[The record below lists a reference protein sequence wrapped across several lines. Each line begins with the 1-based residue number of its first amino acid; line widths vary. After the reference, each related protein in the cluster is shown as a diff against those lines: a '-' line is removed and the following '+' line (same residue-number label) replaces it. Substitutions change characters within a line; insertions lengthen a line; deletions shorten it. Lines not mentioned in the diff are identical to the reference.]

1 MDRAILL
8 FIAVI
13 IGSCTSNSNFDHP
26 WDEILN
32 SDSEVFN
39 RVIDSLDHYEVQI
52 LYTRIDNE
60 DGLIRLTSH
69 PLHIDNNR
77 YYYPAST
84 VKMPTAFLAI
94 EYLNEL
100 SSAHQLD
107 INRYT
112 RIKYDSIAP
121 PQTPEVIDSSSSTG
135 YPNVAHYIEEIF
147 SVSDNNAY
155 NRLYELMGQDYINER
170 MKEKGIFKNSK
181 IIHRVGVSGFDEES
195 SRYTNPYQLIN
206 EHGEI
211 IYNQDELYA
220 LYQDYPVTADVK
232 KGVGRYDDD
241 LDSVIYEPF
250 DFTYKNYLSITEL
263 QQSLIRVIYPELFD
277 STEQYNINEEQ
288 MGFLRSTM
296 KKTPDQYAHLKDN
309 SDYYDSYVKFFMYG
323 DSQEAIP
330 DHIEISNKVG
340 WAYGYLTDN
349 AHIRDTEQN
358 IEFFLTATIHVN
370 RNQIYNDGVYEY
382 DSIGMPF
389 LAELGRQVY
398 NYELKR
404 IGN

>member
-1 MDRAILL
+1 
-8 FIAVI
+8 
-13 IGSCTSNSNFDHP
+13 
-26 WDEILN
+26 
-32 SDSEVFN
+32 
-39 RVIDSLDHYEVQI
+39 
-52 LYTRIDNE
+52 
-60 DGLIRLTSH
+60 
-69 PLHIDNNR
+69 
-77 YYYPAST
+77 
-84 VKMPTAFLAI
+84 
-94 EYLNEL
+94 
-100 SSAHQLD
+100 
-107 INRYT
+107 
-112 RIKYDSIAP
+112 
-121 PQTPEVIDSSSSTG
+121 
-135 YPNVAHYIEEIF
+135 
-147 SVSDNNAY
+147 
-155 NRLYELMGQDYINER
+155 

-206 EHGEI
+206 EHGEV

>member
-69 PLHIDNNR
+69 PLHIDDNR
-77 YYYPAST
+77 YFYPAST

-100 SSAHQLD
+100 SATNPEIDLH
-107 INRYT
+107 T

-121 PQTPEVIDSSSSTG
+121 PQTPEVIDTSSSTG
-135 YPNVAHYIEEIF
+135 YPSVAHYIEKIF

-206 EHGEI
+206 EHGEV

>member
-13 IGSCTSNSNFDHP
+13 IGSSTANSKFDHP

-69 PLHIDNNR
+69 PLHIDDNR
-77 YYYPAST
+77 YFYPAST

-94 EYLNEL
+94 EYINEL
-100 SSAHQLD
+100 SATNPEIDLH
-107 INRYT
+107 T

-121 PQTPEVIDSSSSTG
+121 PQTPEVIDTSSSTG
-135 YPNVAHYIEEIF
+135 YPSVAHYIEKIF

-195 SRYTNPYQLIN
+195 SRYTNPYQLIDN
-206 EHGEI
+206 QGEI
-211 IYNQDELYA
+211 LYEQNELYA
-220 LYQDYPVTADVK
+220 LYQDYPVMPDVK

-263 QQSLIRVIYPELFD
+263 QQSLIRVIYPELCD

-398 NYELKR
+398 NYELKK

>member
-100 SSAHQLD
+100 SATNPEIDLH
-107 INRYT
+107 T

-121 PQTPEVIDSSSSTG
+121 PQTPEVIDTSSSTG
-135 YPNVAHYIEEIF
+135 YPSVAHYIEKIF

>member
-26 WDEILN
+26 WNEILN

-77 YYYPAST
+77 YFYPAST

-100 SSAHQLD
+100 SATNPEIDLH
-107 INRYT
+107 T

-121 PQTPEVIDSSSSTG
+121 PQTPEVIDTSSSTG
-135 YPNVAHYIEEIF
+135 YPSVAHYIEKIF

-206 EHGEI
+206 EHGEV

>member
-13 IGSCTSNSNFDHP
+13 IGSCTANSKFDHP

-69 PLHIDNNR
+69 PLHIDDNR
-77 YYYPAST
+77 YFYPAST

-100 SSAHQLD
+100 SATNPEIDLH
-107 INRYT
+107 T

-121 PQTPEVIDSSSSTG
+121 PQTPEVIDTSSSTG
-135 YPNVAHYIEEIF
+135 YPSVAHYIEKIF

-181 IIHRVGVSGFDEES
+181 IIHRVGVAGFDEES

-206 EHGEI
+206 EHGEV

-263 QQSLIRVIYPELFD
+263 QQSLIRVIYPELCD
-277 STEQYNINEEQ
+277 STQRYNINEEQ

-382 DSIGMPF
+382 DAIGMPF